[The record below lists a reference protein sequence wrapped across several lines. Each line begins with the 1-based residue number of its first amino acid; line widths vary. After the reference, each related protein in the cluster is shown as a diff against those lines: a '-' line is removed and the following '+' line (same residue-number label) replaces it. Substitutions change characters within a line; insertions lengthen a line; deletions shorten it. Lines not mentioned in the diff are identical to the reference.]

1 MMLIFVSFAVFILK
15 KPKERMLHAFA
26 GIQDI
31 KIFLLLVMVIMNL
44 NVKDV
49 EEQFVFTQLRISNI
63 LNINSQ
69 QKKVACV

>member
-1 MMLIFVSFAVFILK
+1 MMLIFVSFAVFIQK
-15 KPKERMLHAFA
+15 KPKERMLHVFA

-31 KIFLLLVMVIMNL
+31 KIFLLLVMVITNL

-49 EEQFVFTQLRISNI
+49 EVQFVFTQLRISNI